1 MRITENEVENWNR
14 RLEKKKEW
22 MLLPDRR
29 KNQRPLSWR
38 KMASHVNERV
48 FGAGAGAGG
57 YYNYIF
63 ILLFL

>member
-1 MRITENEVENWNR
+1 
-14 RLEKKKEW
+14 

-48 FGAGAGAGG
+48 FGAGAGG
-57 YYNYIF
+57 YYI
-63 ILLFL
+63 ILFLYYYYYLNEKF

>member
-1 MRITENEVENWNR
+1 
-14 RLEKKKEW
+14 

-57 YYNYIF
+57 YYI
-63 ILLFL
+63 ILFLYLLL